1 MFKMAR
7 LIRHG
12 SKILAFSASA
22 GLLMVSS
29 AVASSGL
36 AALYAKYSPEKQ
48 IPTEANCHLPTIK
61 GEQAELEDIS
71 VYIEKRREVANQKG
85 YIRTEHE
92 YQIPALPLVSMN
104 GEKTTLDKELQSDK
118 PVMLNFI
125 FTTCT
130 TICPVLSASF
140 YQLQNELGEES
151 RDVKMI
157 SISIDP
163 EYDTP
168 KKLKTYAERFNAGP
182 QWQFYTGETDD
193 IVAIERAF
201 GAFRGAKMNH
211 EPLTFIRAKD
221 SQPWVRINGI
231 ASAEDIV
238 SEYRSL
244 VATDQLQSM
253 N

>member
-1 MFKMAR
+1 MA
-7 LIRHG
+7 
-12 SKILAFSASA
+12 SN
-22 GLLMVSS
+22 
-29 AVASSGL
+29 GL
-36 AALYAKYSPEKQ
+36 AALYAKYSPENQ
-48 IPTEANCHLPTIK
+48 FPTEPNCHLPSIK
-61 GEQAELEDIS
+61 GGQADLEDIS
-71 VYIEKRREVANQKG
+71 AYIEQRRVAANKKG

-92 YQIPALPLVSMN
+92 YEIPKIPLVTMN
-104 GEKTTLDKELQSDK
+104 GEKTTLEQQLSSDK

-151 RDVKMI
+151 QDIRMI

-163 EYDTP
+163 EFDTP
-168 KKLKTYAERFNAGP
+168 DKLKTYAERFNAGP
-182 QWQFYTGETDD
+182 QWQFLTGETDD
-193 IVAIERAF
+193 VVAVERAF

-211 EPLTFIRAKD
+211 EPLTFIRAKE
-221 SQPWVRINGI
+221 SEPWVRITGI
-231 ASAEDIV
+231 ASAEDMI

-244 VATDQLQSM
+244 VA